1 MAHAVTSQ
9 VRLEAALRDRY
20 VLERELGR
28 GGMATVYLARD
39 LRHDRLV
46 ALKVLDAELA
56 ATLGPERFEREIKIV
71 AGLQH
76 PHILPVL
83 DSGEV
88 GSGESGSRQL
98 WFAMPYVEGESL
110 RHRLRREQQL
120 PLEDALRIT
129 IETARALDYA
139 HRHGVI
145 HRDIKP
151 ENILLTRDGDALVA
165 DFGIGRSLDSSAP
178 ADRLTETGILVGTP
192 AYMSPEQAAGERQL
206 DGRTDIYSLGAVL
219 YELLAGE
226 PPYTGPTAQ
235 AIIAKRFQG
244 EVPSVRRVRPS
255 VPEPVEQVLLKA
267 LSLVPADR
275 FATAAQLGQA
285 LSAAAAGS
293 TGTAVPV
300 TRSTPA
306 SSPGRSFRI
315 PMAALRGWGGRAATL
330 VGGLL
335 LGLVLLFAWQ
345 RKEGGESASGP
356 RLLAVLPFENQG
368 APDDEYF
375 ADGVTDAVRGKLA
388 ALPQLRVTARSS
400 SNQYKKTAK
409 SPQEIGRELGVQYL
423 LTGTVRWDKRGN
435 GGSRV
440 QVNPELV
447 QVATASTQWQRPF
460 DATLSDVF
468 QVQTDIASR
477 VVQALDVAL
486 GEGERQAIA
495 APPTRSLAAYDAYLK
510 GEEVSAAVSLFVPG
524 KTREAVT
531 HYQRAVTLDS
541 TFALAWA
548 QLSRTHSLLYYNGA
562 PDPNEAEAARS
573 AAERALAAAPGRPE
587 PHLAMGDYYLTIR
600 REFGRALEQYAFGQR
615 LSPENAEL
623 LTATAWAQQ
632 SLGQWDASLANIT
645 RAQIIDPRSTST
657 AWRKAQALT
666 YVRRYPEAL
675 GAVDQALALFPGSL
689 TLFQQKVMV
698 YLARGDL
705 PGARAVLR
713 APPEGVTPAALAA
726 FMGTYWDLYWALDE
740 PMQQL
745 LLQLR
750 PAAFEHNRAAWGL
763 ALAQTY
769 ALKGNRARSR
779 AYADSARQAIV
790 AQLEATP
797 NDAQL
802 HVLLGLALAY
812 MGRAND
818 AIREAKRGAALV
830 PLDKDGYTGTYFQHL
845 LARVYLL
852 GGKQDKALDALEP
865 LLRVPYFLSPGWLR
879 VDPTF
884 APLRDN
890 PRFQRLAATQPQ

>member
-1 MAHAVTSQ
+1 MTAQ
-9 VRLEAALRDRY
+9 VRLEVALRDRY

-71 AGLQH
+71 ARLQH

-98 WFAMPYVEGESL
+98 WFTMPYVEGESL
-110 RHRLRREQQL
+110 RDRLRREQQL

-129 IETARALDYA
+129 TETARALDYA

-255 VPEPVEQVLLKA
+255 VPEPVERVVLKA
-267 LSLVPADR
+267 LALVPADR
-275 FATAAQLGQA
+275 FGTAAQLAQA
-285 LSAAAAGS
+285 LSA
-293 TGTAVPV
+293 
-300 TRSTPA
+300 STP
-306 SSPGRSFRI
+306 SSLSPSPRLSSRI
-315 PMAALRGWGGRAATL
+315 PMVVLRGWGRRAAIL
-330 VGGLL
+330 VGGLVL
-335 LGLVLLFAWQ
+335 ALVLLFAWQ
-345 RKEGGESASGP
+345 RRQRSEGASGP

-400 SNQYKKTAK
+400 SNQYKKTGK
-409 SPQEIGRELGVQYL
+409 SPQEIGRELGVEYL
-423 LTGTVRWDKRGN
+423 LTGTVRWDK
-435 GGSRV
+435 GGGGQGRV

-447 QVATASTQWQRPF
+447 TVATASTQWQQPF

-468 QVQTDIASR
+468 QVQTDIATR

-486 GEGERQAIA
+486 GEGEQRAIA

-510 GEEVSAAVSLFVPG
+510 GEELSAAASLFVPA

-531 HYQRAVTLDS
+531 HYVRAVTLDS

-562 PDPNEAEAARS
+562 PDPNQAEAAQT
-573 AAERALAAAPGRPE
+573 AAGRALAAAPERPE
-587 PHLAMGDYYLTIR
+587 GHLAMGDYYLTIR
-600 REFGRALEQYAFGQR
+600 REFELALEQYALGQR
-615 LSPENAEL
+615 LSPDNAEL

-632 SLGQWDASLANIT
+632 SLGQWEASLANLT

-657 AWRKAQALT
+657 AWRTAQALT

-675 GAVDQALALFPGSL
+675 AAIDRALTLFPGSL

-726 FMGTYWDLYWALDE
+726 FMGTYWDLYWALDD
-740 PMQQL
+740 PAQQV
-745 LLQLR
+745 LLQLT

-763 ALAQTY
+763 ALAQTHG
-769 ALKGNRARSR
+769 LRGNGAKSR

-830 PLDKDGYTGTYFQHL
+830 PLAKDGYTGTYFQHL

-852 GGKQDKALDALEP
+852 GGEREKALDALEP
-865 LLRVPYFLSPGWLR
+865 LLRVPYYLSPGWLR

-884 APLRDN
+884 APLRGN

>member
-1 MAHAVTSQ
+1 MADRDTQ
-9 VRLEAALRDRY
+9 LEEALRDRY
-20 VLERELGR
+20 VIERELGR

-39 LRHDRLV
+39 LRHDRYV
-46 ALKVLDAELA
+46 ALKVLHSGLA
-56 ATLGPERFEREIKIV
+56 AALGPERFEREIKLV
-71 AGLQH
+71 ARLQH
-76 PHILPVL
+76 PHILPVF
-83 DSGEV
+83 DSGAV
-88 GSGESGSRQL
+88 GQGAGGGERL
-98 WFAMPYVEGESL
+98 WFTMPYVEGESL
-110 RHRLRREQQL
+110 RERLRRDQQL
-120 PLEDALRIT
+120 PLEDAVRIT
-129 IETARALDYA
+129 TETARALDYA

-145 HRDIKP
+145 HRDITP
-151 ENILLTRDGDALVA
+151 ENILLSRDGDALVA
-165 DFGIGRSLDSSAP
+165 DFGIGRSLNSSVP
-178 ADRLTETGILVGTP
+178 DRLTETGVLVGT
-192 AYMSPEQAAGERQL
+192 ATYMSPEQAAGERLL
-206 DGRTDIYSLGAVL
+206 DGRTDIYSLGVVL

-226 PPYTGPTAQ
+226 PPYTGPTTQ

-255 VPEPVEQVLLKA
+255 VPEPVERVLLKA
-267 LSLVPADR
+267 LALVPADR
-275 FATAAQLGQA
+275 FASAAQLAQA
-285 LSAAAAGS
+285 LSAAAGES
-293 TGTAVPV
+293 TGTAAPSP
-300 TRSTPA
+300 RL
-306 SSPGRSFRI
+306 SSPTSKAGRGKWVGRSAI
-315 PMAALRGWGGRAATL
+315 LI
-330 VGGLL
+330 GGLVL
-335 LGLVLLFAWQ
+335 ALILLFAWQ
-345 RKEGGESASGP
+345 RRPRGEASGP

-409 SPQEIGRELGVQYL
+409 SPQEIGRELGVHYL
-423 LTGTVRWDKRGN
+423 LTGTVRWDKRGS
-435 GGSRV
+435 GGNRV

-447 QVATASTQWQRPF
+447 QVATASTQWQQPF

-510 GEEVSAAVSLFVPG
+510 GEEASAAASLFVPV

-531 HYQRAVTLDS
+531 HYVRAVTLDP

-562 PDPNEAEAARS
+562 PDPNEAAAART
-573 AAERALAAAPGRPE
+573 AAERALAAAPERPE
-587 PHLAMGDYYLTIR
+587 GHLALGDYYLTIR
-600 REFGRALEQYAFGQR
+600 RDFRRALEQYALGQR
-615 LSPENAEL
+615 HSPDNAEL

-632 SLGQWDASLANIT
+632 GLGQWDASLANIT
-645 RAQIIDPRSTST
+645 RAQIIDPRSTAT

-675 GAVDQALALFPGSL
+675 GAVDHALALFPGSL

-713 APPEGVTPAALAA
+713 APPEGTTPAALAA
-726 FMGTYWDLYWALDE
+726 FMGTYWDLYWVLDDQL
-740 PMQQL
+740 QQL
-745 LLQLR
+745 LLQLT
-750 PAAFEHNRAAWGL
+750 PAAFENNRAAWGL
-763 ALAQTY
+763 ALAQTH
-769 ALKGNRARSR
+769 ALRGNSARSR
-779 AYADSARQAIV
+779 VYADSARQAI
-790 AQLEATP
+790 ATQLEATP

-802 HVLLGLALAY
+802 HLLLGLALAY

-818 AIREAKRGAALV
+818 GIREAKRGTALV
-830 PLDKDGYTGTYFQHL
+830 PLAQDGYTGTYFQHL

-852 GGKQDKALDALEP
+852 GGEREKALDEIEP
-865 LLRVPYFLSPGWLR
+865 LLKVPYYLSPGWLR

-884 APLRDN
+884 ASLRSS
-890 PRFQRLAATQPQ
+890 PRFRLLALMD